1 MYLKLAWRNIWRNKR
16 RTLITVSSIMFAVIF
31 AMFLESIERG
41 SHNVAIENMTRFH
54 TGYIQVQDYR
64 FEDQPSLDNAFLYD
78 AEQRNQILSA
88 SESINYLVPRIET
101 FMLAA
106 GEDVTKGAMVLGID
120 PEKEDRL
127 NNLKDHL
134 AEGGFSFENQTAVI
148 AAGFAE
154 RLELNR
160 GDSLVLLGQ
169 GRFGRTA
176 AGKFEITGIVD
187 LPMRAM
193 NNQMVYLS
201 LENAQRLFSA
211 EQRITNLLVTPDSP
225 QQVEQAANEIARVLS
240 GSDLRVFTWQELL
253 PDLVEALNFDRAST
267 RFLMGILY
275 VVIGFGIFGT
285 VLTMTLERLYEFG
298 MLISIGMHRAKL
310 ASVVFLETLFMAV
323 IGVASGYFFST
334 FLLLYFKANPIE
346 LGGDAAEIISEYGF
360 DPIIPAAIASDIY
373 LFQGAFVFSLSI
385 LISFYPTMKIFT
397 LNTMETSRK

>member
-78 AEQRNQILSA
+78 EEQRNEILSSTEA
-88 SESINYLVPRIET
+88 IDYLIPRIET

-106 GEDVTKGAMVLGID
+106 GDNMTRGAMILGID

-127 NNLKDHL
+127 NNLKSHL
-134 AEGGFSFENQTAVI
+134 SKGRFFAGKQTAVL
-148 AAGFAE
+148 AAGLAD
-154 RLELNR
+154 RLELSL

-169 GRFGRTA
+169 GRFGTTA
-176 AGKFEITGIVD
+176 AGKLLIVGIAD
-187 LPMRAM
+187 LPMKAM

-201 LENAQRLFSA
+201 LETAQQLLSA
-211 EQRITNLLVTPDSP
+211 EDRITNLLVTPSSTG
-225 QQVEQAANEIARVLS
+225 QTEETAKAIEQAVS
-240 GSDLRVFTWQELL
+240 GSNLTVFTWQELL
-253 PDLVEALNFDRAST
+253 PDLVEALRFDRLST

-275 VVIGFGIFGT
+275 IVIGFGIFGT
-285 VLTMTLERLYEFG
+285 ILTMTLERLHEFG
-298 MLISIGMHRAKL
+298 LLISIGMHRLRL
-310 ASVVFLETLFMAV
+310 AGVVFLETLFMSV

-334 FLLLYFKANPIE
+334 FLLLYFRANPIE
-346 LGGDAAEIISEYGF
+346 LGGDAAEIIADYGF

-373 LFQGAFVFSLSI
+373 IYQGAFVFILSV
-385 LISFYPTMKIFT
+385 LISFYPVIKILSLKAKEAT
-397 LNTMETSRK
+397 RK

>member
-106 GEDVTKGAMVLGID
+106 GDDVTKGAMVLGID

-127 NNLKDHL
+127 NNLKSHL
-134 AEGGFSFENQTAVI
+134 VEGAFSSGNQTAVI

-154 RLELNR
+154 RLELSR

-211 EQRITNLLVTPDSP
+211 DQRITNLLVTPNSP
-225 QQVEQAANEIARVLS
+225 QQVEQAAREIAEAIS
-240 GSDLRVFTWQELL
+240 GGDLRVFTWQELL

-285 VLTMTLERLYEFG
+285 ILTMTLERLYEFG

-310 ASVVFLETLFMAV
+310 ASVVFLETLFMAI

-373 LFQGAFVFSLSI
+373 LFQGAFVFALSI
-385 LISFYPTMKIFT
+385 LISFYPIMKIFT
-397 LNTMETSRK
+397 LNTMEASRK

>member
-78 AEQRNQILSA
+78 ADQRDLILSA
-88 SESINYLVPRIET
+88 SESIEFLVPRIET

-106 GEDVTKGAMVLGID
+106 GDEATRGAMVLGID
-120 PEKEDRL
+120 PEKEDSL
-127 NNLKDHL
+127 NNLKSHL
-134 AEGGFSFENQTAVI
+134 LDGDFSAVGQTAVM
-148 AAGFAE
+148 AAGLAD
-154 RLELNR
+154 RLELSM

-169 GRFGRTA
+169 GRFGMTA
-176 AGKFEITGIVD
+176 AGKYLVSGIVD

-201 LENAQRLFSA
+201 LENAQQLFSA
-211 EQRITNLLVTPDSP
+211 DDRITNLLVTPGSVSRT
-225 QQVEQAANEIARVLS
+225 QETARAIEDAVS
-240 GSDLRVFTWQELL
+240 GSELQVLTWQELL
-253 PDLVEALNFDRAST
+253 PDLVEALSFDRAST

-285 VLTMTLERLYEFG
+285 VLTMTLERLHEFG
-298 MLISIGMHRAKL
+298 LLISIGMHRVRL
-310 ASVVFLETLFMAV
+310 AVVVFLETLFMSI
-323 IGVASGYFFST
+323 IGVGAGYFFST
-334 FLLLYFKANPIE
+334 LLLLYFRANPIE
-346 LGGDAAEIISEYGF
+346 LGGDAAEIIADFGF

-373 LFQGAFVFSLSI
+373 IYQGTVVFILSV
-385 LISFYPTMKIFT
+385 LISFYPTVKILS
-397 LNTMETSRK
+397 LNTMDATRK